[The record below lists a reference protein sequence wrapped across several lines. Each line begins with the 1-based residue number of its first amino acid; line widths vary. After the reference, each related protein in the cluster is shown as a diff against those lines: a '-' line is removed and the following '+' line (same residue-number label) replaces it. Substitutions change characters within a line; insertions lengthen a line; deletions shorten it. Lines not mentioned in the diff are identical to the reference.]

1 MNLKTWFK
9 GLGVFVASS
18 FITSLAAANLSPST
32 SNFTKAG
39 LSKMV
44 VLALIVGVKAVLLYL
59 KQSPLPAAGAK
70 IDWSKIAGATV
81 LALVLPGMLLTS
93 GCGNAWE
100 QTTYATLAAGKALI
114 DCAVAGYNH
123 FDADIR
129 HACAADPND
138 PAFDPARFYIAETR
152 DAQQAIEKARQVQI
166 ACVEAFE
173 GYAVAKVGKDPAV
186 SLAAKQAA
194 VTGYLAQLPALL
206 NAVRAFI
213 GATPVSGPT
222 SSGTP
227 RGFSTFVL
235 ARGQSPL
242 AAIVSLRAST
252 VSLRSPDRGD
262 HPAGS
267 PGRPALAGW
276 GGHPIPRSFLEVSLG
291 Q

>member
-32 SNFTKAG
+32 FNFTKAG
-39 LSKMV
+39 LSKMG
-44 VLALIVGVKAVLLYL
+44 VLALIVGVKAVLLYM

-70 IDWSKIAGATV
+70 IDWTRIGSATV
-81 LALVLPGMLLTS
+81 LAVLLPSTLLTS
-93 GCGNAWE
+93 GCGNPWE

-114 DCAVAGYNH
+114 DCAVSGYNR

-138 PAFDPARFYIAETR
+138 PAFDPSKFYIPQTR

-173 GYAVAKVGKDPAV
+173 GYAVVRVGKDPSV

-194 VTGYLAQLPALL
+194 VVGYLAQLPALL
-206 NAVRAFI
+206 DAVRALM
-213 GATPVSGPT
+213 GATPAPASHRSPSAADVPIQ
-222 SSGTP
+222 
-227 RGFSTFVL
+227 VL
-235 ARGQSPL
+235 ARTQDPL
-242 AAIVSLRAST
+242 AAIASLRPVKAD
-252 VSLRSPDRGD
+252 VRSPD
-262 HPAGS
+262 HPVS
-267 PGRPALAGW
+267 
-276 GGHPIPRSFLEVSLG
+276 RSSDFPEVSLG